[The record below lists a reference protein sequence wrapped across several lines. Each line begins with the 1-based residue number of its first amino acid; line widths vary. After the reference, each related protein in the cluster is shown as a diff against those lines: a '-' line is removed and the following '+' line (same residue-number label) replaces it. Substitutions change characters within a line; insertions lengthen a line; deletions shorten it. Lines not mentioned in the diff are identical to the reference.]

1 VTSTSAPQVLV
12 TGFPGALAR
21 PLLAQLARGARQTE
35 IFLLVEAERAR
46 EAAGR
51 LTALGR
57 LAARCHL
64 LTGDITAMH
73 LGLSGTEYR
82 QLTSGLREIFHLAAL
97 CHPAADPGKLWRV
110 NVTGTKNLL
119 DVASDSPRLERFNH
133 VSTCF
138 VSGDRL
144 GIICEDELECGQ
156 TFRDPYQQTKFEAE
170 RVIARARPAIPITIY
185 RPSIACADPSP
196 GPHPPE
202 NFYGRAIREVLRP
215 SVRVASDA
223 PVQVVPPGYVV
234 SALLHL
240 AREPKAKGRTFH
252 LVDPQP
258 WGQARTQ
265 SWLASRTLPGRP
277 PPRVPPAAIGN
288 VERLRRFLSP
298 PGATS
303 AGQPLLTFYECGE
316 TLELLRKT
324 RIQCPPAPAAA
335 EALRS
340 LVTEAQ
346 GAGTEF
352 GVEDA
357 LDPGQS

>member
-1 VTSTSAPQVLV
+1 VTGAPSQILV

-21 PLLAQLARGARQTE
+21 PLLAQLARSARGSE
-35 IFLLVEAERAR
+35 IFLLVEAGRAS

-51 LTALGR
+51 LAALGR
-57 LAARCHL
+57 LGARCHL

-82 QLTSGLREIFHLAAL
+82 QVTAGLRQIFHLAAL
-97 CHPAADPGKLWRV
+97 CHPAADPGRLWRV

-119 DVASDSPRLERFNH
+119 EVAADSPRLERFNH

-144 GIICEDELECGQ
+144 GVICEDELECGQ

-170 RVIARARPAIPITIY
+170 RLVVRARPVPSTIF

-202 NFYGRAIREVLRP
+202 NFYGRAIQEVLRP
-215 SVRVASDA
+215 SARPASDA
-223 PVQVVPPGYVV
+223 PLQLVPTNYVI

-240 AREPKAKGRTFH
+240 AREPRAKGRTFH

-258 WGQARTQ
+258 WGQNRTR
-265 SWLASRTLPGRP
+265 SWLTSRTLPGPSTARSLAA
-277 PPRVPPAAIGN
+277 PARN
-288 VERLRRFLSP
+288 VGRLRRLFAP
-298 PGATS
+298 PGAAA
-303 AGQPLLTFYECGE
+303 AGQPLLAFYECGD
-316 TLELLRKT
+316 TLDLLRQTK
-324 RIQCPPAPAAA
+324 IQCPPAPAAA
-335 EALRS
+335 ESLRS
-340 LVTEAQ
+340 LTAEAQ
-346 GAGTEF
+346 GTGSDS

-357 LDPGQS
+357 LDPNEV

>member
-1 VTSTSAPQVLV
+1 VTASSPSQILV

-21 PLLAQLARGARQTE
+21 PLVAQLARGSRDE
-35 IFLLVEAERAR
+35 IFLLVEAGRAS

-57 LAARCHL
+57 LGARCHL

-82 QLTSGLREIFHLAAL
+82 EVTRGLREIFHLAAM

-119 DVASDSPRLERFNH
+119 EVAADSPRLERFNH

-138 VSGDRL
+138 VSGDRV
-144 GIICEDELECGQ
+144 GVICEDELECGQ
-156 TFRDPYQQTKFEAE
+156 NFRDPYQQTKFEAE
-170 RVIARARPAIPITIY
+170 RLVVRSRPEVPSTIY

-202 NFYGRAIREVLRP
+202 NFYGRAIREALRP
-215 SVRVASDA
+215 PARTSSDA
-223 PVQVVPPGYVV
+223 PLQLVPPSYVV
-234 SALLHL
+234 AALLHL
-240 AREPKAKGRTFH
+240 AREPRAKGRTFH

-258 WGQARTQ
+258 WGQRRTR
-265 SWLASRTLPGRP
+265 SWLASRALPAPAAPRP
-277 PPRVPPAAIGN
+277 PPRAMGN
-288 VERLRRFLSP
+288 VQRLRQFFSP
-298 PGATS
+298 PGS
-303 AGQPLLTFYECGE
+303 AAAGEPLLAFYECGD

-324 RIQCPPAPAAA
+324 KIQCPPAPAAA
-335 EALRS
+335 EALRA
-340 LVTEAQ
+340 LTADAQ
-346 GAGTEF
+346 RSGTDW

-357 LDPGQS
+357 LDPGEV